1 MSFRLLLALFLLA
14 QGSLAAFACN
24 LKFSN
29 ENDVTLTVDT
39 DHRLVQANQ
48 VDGRA
53 ILRVAL
59 QAPEIVRV
67 GPRTPVNLVVVLDR
81 SGSMEGAKLHRAREA
96 AVQALRQLGPN
107 DIFSL
112 VTYESEIQTVIP
124 ATKVRNLKDAE
135 SRIYAITSAGSTA
148 LYGGVAQG
156 ASELRKHLTGEYFH
170 RVVLLS
176 DGRANVGPQSPSELG
191 RLGVALS
198 KENISVSTVG
208 LGDDYNED
216 LMTQLSSKSDG
227 NTYYVQESA
236 ELPELFAKELGDV
249 LNIAARNLAI
259 RIHCQP
265 GVRPVSIIGSEGQ
278 IDGQFVTLDFNQLY
292 SGQKRYAL
300 VEVALD
306 PGEPET
312 QRMIAETT
320 LRYSKDNTKRLF
332 VQTAF
337 ASVGFSSDKVKIAA
351 SAVPE
356 VIVDYNLN
364 RDALAQEKAILL
376 ADRGDLKGALDAL
389 KVSNTLLEEMAET
402 YDSDELRLKYQTNS
416 MIIQDIEDKG
426 VDKRN
431 RKVLRTESYQTQKQQ
446 KVRPKDDK
454 SQN

>member
-1 MSFRLLLALFLLA
+1 MSLRLLLALFLLA
-14 QGSLAAFACN
+14 HGSLAAIACSYKPYY
-24 LKFSN
+24 L
-29 ENDVTLTVDT
+29 NDVTLTVDT

-59 QAPEIVRV
+59 QAPVVVRE
-67 GPRTPVNLVVVLDR
+67 GQRTPVNLVVVMDR
-81 SGSMEGAKLHRAREA
+81 SGSMEGEKLHRAREA
-96 AVQALRQLGPN
+96 AVQALRQLGPD

-112 VTYESEIQTVIP
+112 VTYESDIQTVIP
-124 ATKVRNLKDAE
+124 ATKVRHLKDAE
-135 SRIYAITSAGSTA
+135 SRIYAITSAGNTA

-156 ASELRKHLTGEYFH
+156 ASELRKHLTGDYFH

-176 DGRANVGPQSPSELG
+176 DGLANVGPQSPAELG

-227 NTYYVQESA
+227 NTYYVRESA

-249 LNIAARNLAI
+249 LNIVSRNLAVVI
-259 RIHCQP
+259 NCKP
-265 GVRPVSIIGSEGQ
+265 GVRPIAIIGSEGR
-278 IDGQFVTLDFNQLY
+278 IDGQQVAIDFNQLY

-300 VEVALD
+300 IEVALD

-320 LRYSKDNTKRLF
+320 LKYSKENAKTHF
-332 VQTAF
+332 SQTAF
-337 ASVGFSSDKVKIAA
+337 AAVGFSTDQVKIAA
-351 SAVPE
+351 SAVPD

-364 RDALAQEKAILL
+364 RDALAQEKAISL

-402 YDSDELRLKYQTNS
+402 YDSEELRIKYQSNS
-416 MIIQDIEDKG
+416 ALIQDIEDKG

-446 KVRPKDDK
+446 KIRSKDEKD
-454 SQN
+454 QN